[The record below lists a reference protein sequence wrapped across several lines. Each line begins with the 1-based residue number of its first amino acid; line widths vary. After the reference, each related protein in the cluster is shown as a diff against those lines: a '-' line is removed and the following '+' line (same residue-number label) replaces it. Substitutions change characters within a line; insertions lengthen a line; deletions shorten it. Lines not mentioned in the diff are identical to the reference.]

1 MKLIASVLFAA
12 ALASPSGRGRSG
24 SGSGKSG
31 SAKSGSAKSGSPASP
46 GSGRSASSMWDDVMS
61 GIMRSPSNDGE
72 KKSGHEDRSGRPRP
86 GRGDHDKPEY
96 HDGKPEHQKPEHH
109 DQKPTIGG
117 KGCNGCGGAV
127 NSNYAP
133 INSNVQNFVNI
144 ETDVNTNVNMN
155 MGNFGYKK
163 PEKHHDWDKEWDWD
177 KEHGKDKDKHD
188 DKDPAEDPAWG
199 WDEIRDLDHGDE
211 SMGWPVWGG
220 VGDISMRDIIHVI
233 GSKLG
238 IEKPEDI
245 HELLEKE
252 EVREILQGFL
262 HSLNNS
268 PDVVPATTDAM
279 TTGMDMTTKNQRPK
293 TA

>member
-24 SGSGKSG
+24 SGS
-31 SAKSGSAKSGSPASP
+31 AKSGSPASP
-46 GSGRSASSMWDDVMS
+46 GSGRSASSMWDDVLS
-61 GIMRSPSNDGE
+61 GIMGSPSHDGD
-72 KKSGHEDRSGRPRP
+72 KHSGKSHSGREEHSGRPRP
-86 GRGDHDKPEY
+86 GHGDHDKPEH
-96 HDGKPEHQKPEHH
+96 HDGKPEHH
-109 DQKPTIGG
+109 DQKPQKGE

-133 INSNVQNFVNI
+133 MNSNVQNFVNI

-155 MGNFGYKK
+155 MGGFGYKK
-163 PEKHHDWDKEWDWD
+163 PNMHHDWDKEWDWD
-177 KEHGKDKDKHD
+177 KEHSDKDKDDHHD
-188 DKDPAEDPAWG
+188 DKDPAEHPAWG
-199 WDEIRDLDHGDE
+199 WDELKDLDHGDE

-220 VGDISMRDIIHVI
+220 AGDISMRDIIHVI
-233 GSKLG
+233 GGKLG

-245 HELLEKE
+245 HDLLEKE
-252 EVREILQGFL
+252 EVRNILQGFL
-262 HSLNNS
+262 HSLNNA
-268 PDVVPATTDAM
+268 PDPVTATTGKPDA

>member
-31 SAKSGSAKSGSPASP
+31 SPASP
-46 GSGRSASSMWDDVMS
+46 GSGRSASSMWDDVLS
-61 GIMRSPSNDGE
+61 GIMGSPSHDGD
-72 KKSGHEDRSGRPRP
+72 KHSGKSHSGRPRP
-86 GRGDHDKPEY
+86 GHGDHDKPE
-96 HDGKPEHQKPEHH
+96 HHGGKPEHEKPEHH
-109 DQKPTIGG
+109 DQKPQKGE

-133 INSNVQNFVNI
+133 MNSNVQNFVNI

-155 MGNFGYKK
+155 MGGFGYKK
-163 PEKHHDWDKEWDWD
+163 PNMHHDWDKE
-177 KEHGKDKDKHD
+177 HHD
-188 DKDPAEDPAWG
+188 DKDPAEHPAWG
-199 WDEIRDLDHGDE
+199 WDELKDLDHGDE

-220 VGDISMRDIIHVI
+220 AGDISMRDIIHVI
-233 GSKLG
+233 GGKLG

-245 HELLEKE
+245 HDLLEKE
-252 EVREILQGFL
+252 EVRNILQGFL
-262 HSLNNS
+262 HSLNNA
-268 PDVVPATTDAM
+268 PDPVPATTGKPDV